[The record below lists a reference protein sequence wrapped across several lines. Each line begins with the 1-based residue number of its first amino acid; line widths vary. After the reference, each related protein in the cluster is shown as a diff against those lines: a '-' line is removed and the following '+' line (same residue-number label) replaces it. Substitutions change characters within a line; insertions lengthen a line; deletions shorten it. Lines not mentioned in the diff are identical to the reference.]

1 MIAAKD
7 IQDVVCNVWTT
18 TLGIAL
24 ECREP
29 GSAAVPEPTVAASV
43 HIAGGC
49 EGSLVILCSAAC
61 ARGVAARMFEVEP
74 AEVSVDD
81 VRDAMGEL
89 ANMVGGNIKGLLG
102 APCHLSLPTLVEG
115 TAHRLAV
122 KGVEPASWADFDC
135 DGEAL
140 SVKVYA
146 YGG

>member
-1 MIAAKD
+1 MIAARD
-7 IQDVVCNVWTT
+7 IQEVVCNIWTT
-18 TLGIAL
+18 TLGVAL

-29 GSAAVPEPTVAASV
+29 GSAAIPEPTVAASV
-43 HIAGGC
+43 RIAGEC

-61 ARGVAARMFEVEP
+61 ARDVAAKMFEVEP
-74 AEVSVDD
+74 AEVSFDD

-102 APCHLSLPTLVEG
+102 VTCHLSLPTVEEG
-115 TAHRLAV
+115 TANRLAM
-122 KGVEPASWADFDC
+122 KGVEPASWVDFEC
-135 DGEAL
+135 EGEAL